1 MKKIFN
7 TYFFGYAAYK
17 YRRLIRTSLII
28 FFIGILLI
36 GINSIDYYPFGKG
49 AIIEKIYKEYPLLVT
64 PSKNYYTEKE
74 ANILFSD
81 SLNIYY
87 KEGKLKK
94 VIISKNDFVDL
105 LKEDEK
111 DDINKI
117 TVIKALL
124 LSINKDNFFN
134 KPKYNDSYGNE
145 NWNDSA
151 DYELREELG
160 ITPFF
165 EGNRNFKELLL
176 LIFFGLLVVGFI
188 SFIIEPFITE
198 KTKNKMNENIN

>member
-1 MKKIFN
+1 MKKRFY

-17 YRRLIRTSLII
+17 YRRLIRTPLII
-28 FFIGILLI
+28 LLIGILLI
-36 GINSIDYYPFGKG
+36 GINSIDYYPFGKD
-49 AIIEKIYKEYPLLVT
+49 AIIEKIYNEYPLLVT

-74 ANILFSD
+74 AKILLSD

-94 VIISKNDFVDL
+94 VIIPKNEFVNL

-111 DDINKI
+111 DDNENNRITIIN
-117 TVIKALL
+117 ALL
-124 LSINKDNFFN
+124 ISINKDNFFN

-145 NWNDSA
+145 IWDDIS
-151 DYELREELG
+151 DDELRQELG
-160 ITPFF
+160 ITTFF
-165 EGNRNFKELLL
+165 EGNSNFKELLL
-176 LIFFGLLVVGFI
+176 LIFSGLLVVCFI

-198 KTKNKMNENIN
+198 KNKNKMN